1 MIRILTSF
9 IIFFHVCFAQAL
21 PKNINMSDIID
32 QGIINDIHSNFVID
46 FDKISEQFSGKRAL
60 NNATALYESVRSSV
74 VFIGTKNGNGS
85 GSIVDKSG
93 HIVTNFHVIEGNTDS
108 TIRCAIFDE
117 NYYSQYDIP
126 KNKLLKV
133 KIIGVNPEK
142 DLALLKIVK
151 KIPNLK
157 PISFGKSYSIKIAQD
172 VFAIGHPSGYL
183 WYYTNG
189 TVNRI
194 APYKWYYGD
203 NYSVSANTVF
213 TQTPINPG
221 NSGGPLLDGKGKMI
235 GVNSAT
241 DPNMENVNISIRID
255 DVERFIDNA
264 KKGNLSIKTTI
275 LESDQWEAVNFD
287 EWKEIDYD
295 KNGTT
300 DAYLQEYELD
310 NENNGVLIGIDKNE
324 DGIIE
329 FIVCDTNS
337 DDKVDIIMYD
347 KKGDGK
353 FSFWEIDEN
362 FDGEFEKTE
371 QL

>member
-9 IIFFHVCFAQAL
+9 IIFFHVCYAQAL

-172 VFAIGHPSGYL
+172 VFAIGHLADTY
-183 WYYTNG
+183 
-189 TVNRI
+189 
-194 APYKWYYGD
+194 
-203 NYSVSANTVF
+203 
-213 TQTPINPG
+213 
-221 NSGGPLLDGKGKMI
+221 
-235 GVNSAT
+235 
-241 DPNMENVNISIRID
+241 
-255 DVERFIDNA
+255 
-264 KKGNLSIKTTI
+264 
-275 LESDQWEAVNFD
+275 
-287 EWKEIDYD
+287 
-295 KNGTT
+295 GTT
-300 DAYLQEYELD
+300 QM
-310 NENNGVLIGIDKNE
+310 VR
-324 DGIIE
+324 
-329 FIVCDTNS
+329 
-337 DDKVDIIMYD
+337 
-347 KKGDGK
+347 
-353 FSFWEIDEN
+353 
-362 FDGEFEKTE
+362 
-371 QL
+371 